1 MSLQANALH
10 RPGPGAGALPA
21 PAPADA
27 LTLLDRVECRMQ
39 DLVSGNPSSAA
50 QQAALDHLQAGG
62 GRFRARLAIEAGLAL
77 DVQPAAIVASAASVE
92 LVHNASLVHDDVQD
106 RDRLRRGRPAVWAA
120 HGEAVAICTGDLLL
134 SAAYAAL
141 ATSPATS
148 ALAPHLHNHVTL
160 LIRGQDADLG
170 EGRNVADLASYEA
183 IAAGKSG
190 PLLSLP
196 LSFALHLA
204 GHAEFDPL
212 AKDCG
217 RLFSL
222 GYQMFDDLRDLE
234 ADRARNALNA
244 VRVVEAA
251 GQTEPASIVAKRAG
265 KHFGQT
271 AALARTLPCNS
282 GRLLAETALKLHAAL
297 PCKENA

>member
-1 MSLQANALH
+1 MSLQANAVHGL
-10 RPGPGAGALPA
+10 GPDAGSVPA
-21 PAPADA
+21 PGSADA
-27 LTLLDRVECRMQ
+27 STLLEQVEHTMQ

-62 GRFRARLAIEAGLAL
+62 GRFRARLAIQAGLAL
-77 DVQPAAIVASAASVE
+77 DVQPGDIVAIAASVE
-92 LVHNASLVHDDVQD
+92 LVHNASLVHDDLQD
-106 RDRLRRGRPAVWAA
+106 RDRIRRDRLAVWAA

-141 ATSPATS
+141 AASPATS
-148 ALAPHLHNHVTL
+148 ALVSHLHKSVTL

-170 EGRNVADLASYEA
+170 AGRHVADLASYEA

-196 LSFALHLA
+196 LSFALYLGGRA
-204 GHAEFDPL
+204 GCDPL

-222 GYQMFDDLRDLE
+222 GYQMFDDLRDLD
-234 ADRARNALNA
+234 ADRAKNALNA

-251 GQTEPASIVAKRAG
+251 GSNDPASIVAQRAG
-265 KHFGQT
+265 EHFRQT
-271 AALARTLPCNS
+271 ATLAQTLPRDC
-282 GRLLAETALKLHAAL
+282 GRLLAETALRLHTAL
-297 PCKENA
+297 ARKENP

>member
-1 MSLQANALH
+1 M
-10 RPGPGAGALPA
+10 PA
-21 PAPADA
+21 SAPADA
-27 LTLLDRVECRMQ
+27 STLLDRVERTMQ

-106 RDRLRRGRPAVWAA
+106 RDRLRRGRLAVWAA
-120 HGEAVAICTGDLLL
+120 RGEAVAICTGDLLL

-141 ATSPATS
+141 AACPATA
-148 ALAPHLHNHVTL
+148 ALVRRLHDSVTL
-160 LIRGQDADLG
+160 LIRGQDADLD
-170 EGRNVADLASYEA
+170 EGPSVADLASYEA

-196 LSFALHLA
+196 LSFALDLA
-204 GHAEFDPL
+204 GRTGFDPL
-212 AKDCG
+212 ANDCG

-222 GYQMFDDLRDLE
+222 GYQMFDDLRDLQ

-251 GQTEPASIVAKRAG
+251 GQTEPASIVAERAG
-265 KHFGQT
+265 KHFRQT

-282 GRLLAETALKLHAAL
+282 GRLLAETALRLHAAL
-297 PCKENA
+297 PCKENV